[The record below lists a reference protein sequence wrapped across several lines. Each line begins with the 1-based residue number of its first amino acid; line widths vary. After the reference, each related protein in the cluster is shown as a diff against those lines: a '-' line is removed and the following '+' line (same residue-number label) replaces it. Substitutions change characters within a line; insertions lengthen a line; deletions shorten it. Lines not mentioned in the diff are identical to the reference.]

1 MAAWLKLLSVIGLQ
15 ISELSSSLNR
25 SAQYLAEVGIF
36 LVPPGQPEATKAASW
51 TNRLSPEL
59 RACPATIYEKL
70 VGCMPT
76 ID

>member
-1 MAAWLKLLSVIGLQ
+1 MAAWLKLLSAIGLQ

-36 LVPPGQPEATKAASW
+36 LVPQPEATKAASW